1 MIGGYILIDLAGV
14 NLTLGGEV
22 SGIYDRCMEAI
33 GTKKPVIF
41 TNTKKTGIDLSPV
54 GVALAY
60 SVEGIYY
67 FTAAGDSGLISSD
80 GTITP
85 AETESKATKKKG

>member
-1 MIGGYILIDLAGV
+1 MIGGYILIDLAGT

-22 SGIYDRCMEAI
+22 SGLYDRCVKAI
-33 GTKKPVIF
+33 GTQKPVIF

-54 GVALAY
+54 SAALAY
-60 SVEGIYY
+60 SAEGIYY
-67 FTAAGDSGLISSD
+67 FTAAGDNGLISSD

-85 AETESKATKKKG
+85 ADTENRTAKSKK

>member
-1 MIGGYILIDLAGV
+1 MNGGYILIDLAGT

-22 SGIYDRCMEAI
+22 SGLYDRCMEAI
-33 GTKKPVIF
+33 GAKKPVIF

-54 GVALAY
+54 SAALAY
-60 SVEGIYY
+60 SAEGIYY
-67 FTAAGDSGLISSD
+67 FTAAGDNGLISSD

-85 AETESKATKKKG
+85 ADTENRTAKKKG